1 MFKQT
6 QKTEKRKMTSVLS
19 FFLLCTNTK
28 NKKWLPF
35 YHFSFY
41 VRENT
46 KKEKQKST
54 SVLSLFVFGTNK
66 RKKRKN
72 DKWLPFYRFSFY
84 VLKHKNMQTEI
95 DFRSII
101 FRCKYDQSM
110 KERTRYDLIFC
121 LYFFLLLWLFKW
133 TKSRD
138 REGSG
143 RRGGGVWVG
152 VGLGVVGQQFL

>member
-1 MFKQT
+1 
-6 QKTEKRKMTSVLS
+6 MTSVLS
-19 FFLLCTNTK
+19 FFLLYTNKHKKLK
-28 NKKWLPF
+28 NKKWLPI
-35 YHFSFY
+35 YRFSFY

-46 KKEKQKST
+46 KKAKQKST

-72 DKWLPFYRFSFY
+72 DKWLPFYHFSFY
-84 VLKHKNMQTEI
+84 VLKHTNIQTEI
-95 DFRSII
+95 DFRSIV

-110 KERTRYDLIFC
+110 KERTGYNLIF
-121 LYFFLLLWLFKW
+121 LYFFRLLWLFKW

-143 RRGGGVWVG
+143 RGGRGLSGGWWFLSETRLV
-152 VGLGVVGQQFL
+152 VVGQQFL